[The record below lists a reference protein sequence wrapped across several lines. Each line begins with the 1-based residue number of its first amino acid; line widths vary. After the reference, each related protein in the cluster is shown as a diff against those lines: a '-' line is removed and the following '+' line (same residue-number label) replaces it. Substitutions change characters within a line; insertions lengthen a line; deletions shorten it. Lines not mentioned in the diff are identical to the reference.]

1 MERVRVELGERGYDI
16 CLGKD
21 LLPKVGELCR
31 EAGLMGRTLLVSNP
45 LVYSLYGGVVEA
57 SLDKA
62 GFQWCMRR
70 WAMEKST
77 RT

>member
-31 EAGLMGRTLLVSNP
+31 EAGLMGRTLLVQQ
-45 LVYSLYGGVVEA
+45 SL
-57 SLDKA
+57 SLFSLWRRSR
-62 GFQWCMRR
+62 GFLG
-70 WAMEKST
+70 
-77 RT
+77 